1 MLPTWTETGGSVGGC
16 HAAVPSVLGS
26 TNGFTDVCGYR
37 ALFFGQQFVP
47 EADQFGLRVGG
58 LYDGQPA
65 WVGIRGLSPPHYA
78 VSRIA
83 CTVVHYGEG
92 GKLTIVLRDS
102 AGAVVE
108 SREVVAGGEVI
119 VEGSGLGSLEFVDSL
134 TPDPLGMPTGTFW
147 YGNVRFLPDCTRPAD
162 PIQDTLINNGDV
174 RALFGEALFRSNADS
189 NALKRTE
196 VGGWLYRRS
205 NGTYFA
211 KYHDDPNATSCS
223 FTLPASA
230 PPDPEGVAVAGFHTH
245 PHNRG
250 DEMHPFNAT
259 SNPTGCRKVPAGKRG
274 TAEPLK
280 NGGGSDEDWAAASLD
295 GALAMY
301 DVAKH
306 KTTVTRLLPTLWG
319 AQNNPYQWRINR
331 QEPYVCAQRVSQ

>member
-1 MLPTWTETGGSVGGC
+1 MLSGIRSIYLYALSMLALLACESGEVAAPNQSGGQSLLPTWTETGGSVGGC

-65 WVGIRGLSPPHYA
+65 WVGIRGLSPPPHYA

-119 VEGSGLGSLEFVDSL
+119 FEGSGLGSLEFVDSL
-134 TPDPLGMPTGTFW
+134 TPGPLGHADWHFL
-147 YGNVRFLPDCTRPAD
+147 VRK
-162 PIQDTLINNGDV
+162 
-174 RALFGEALFRSNADS
+174 RAF
-189 NALKRTE
+189 
-196 VGGWLYRRS
+196 
-205 NGTYFA
+205 
-211 KYHDDPNATSCS
+211 P
-223 FTLPASA
+223 
-230 PPDPEGVAVAGFHTH
+230 
-245 PHNRG
+245 
-250 DEMHPFNAT
+250 
-259 SNPTGCRKVPAGKRG
+259 
-274 TAEPLK
+274 
-280 NGGGSDEDWAAASLD
+280 
-295 GALAMY
+295 
-301 DVAKH
+301 
-306 KTTVTRLLPTLWG
+306 TRLHSP
-319 AQNNPYQWRINR
+319 
-331 QEPYVCAQRVSQ
+331 C